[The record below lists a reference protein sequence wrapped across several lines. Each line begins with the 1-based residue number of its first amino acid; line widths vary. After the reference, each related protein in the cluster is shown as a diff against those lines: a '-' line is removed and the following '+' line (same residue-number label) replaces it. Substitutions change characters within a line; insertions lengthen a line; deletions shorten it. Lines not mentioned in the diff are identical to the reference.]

1 MSQITVFP
9 FQKRLLA
16 IAIGAILTPTATWS
30 INLVQEPPLPTSKS
44 AFVAPNVIISIDDS
58 GSMDW
63 GVKTTQDGPSTIGPG
78 YTEPDSDGKWKS
90 NAKRINVLKYA
101 LKAVFN
107 DKELIPDNKIR
118 ILGKQCMIMAGQ
130 KTAPRAVLIQPQ

>member
-1 MSQITVFP
+1 MEATMSQITVFP

-63 GVKTTQDGPSTIGPG
+63 GVKTTQDGPSFIGPG
-78 YTEPDSDGKWKS
+78 YTEPDSDGKM
-90 NAKRINVLKYA
+90 
-101 LKAVFN
+101 
-107 DKELIPDNKIR
+107 E
-118 ILGKQCMIMAGQ
+118 KQCKAHQ
-130 KTAPRAVLIQPQ
+130 CPQICSKSSI

>member
-63 GVKTTQDGPSTIGPG
+63 GVKTRKMVQALLVLDIQNLTATAN
-78 YTEPDSDGKWKS
+78 GKAMQSASMSS
-90 NAKRINVLKYA
+90 NML
-101 LKAVFN
+101 
-107 DKELIPDNKIR
+107 
-118 ILGKQCMIMAGQ
+118 
-130 KTAPRAVLIQPQ
+130 